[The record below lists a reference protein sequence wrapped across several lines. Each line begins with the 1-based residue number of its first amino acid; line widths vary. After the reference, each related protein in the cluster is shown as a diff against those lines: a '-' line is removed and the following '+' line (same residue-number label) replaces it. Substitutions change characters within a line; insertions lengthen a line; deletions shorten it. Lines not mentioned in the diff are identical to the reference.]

1 MDGIGNKT
9 GYLSRAEFAS
19 VMHNLSEHLTL
30 ENVRVVMNFFDS
42 NQTGKISIFEFL
54 KVVQEILN

>member
-9 GYLSRAEFAS
+9 GFLSRAEFTS
-19 VMHNLSEHLTL
+19 VIHNLSEHVTL

-42 NQTGKISIFEFL
+42 N
-54 KVVQEILN
+54 